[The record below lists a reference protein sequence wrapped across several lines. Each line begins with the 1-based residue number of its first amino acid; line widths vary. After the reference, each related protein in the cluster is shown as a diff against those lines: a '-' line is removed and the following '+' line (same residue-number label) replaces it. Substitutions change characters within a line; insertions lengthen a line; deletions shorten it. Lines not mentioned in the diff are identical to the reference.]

1 MHIFKATLK
10 KKKHFKTTSN
20 VNRKTLSSLS
30 SSKEICEETLP
41 YYEKYLSNCRY
52 RENLNY
58 RDPASSNL
66 ITKRK
71 EGRKILW
78 FNPPYS
84 KTVKKKNWFVLF
96 VANQKAFSKRA

>member
-1 MHIFKATLK
+1 MHIFKATFK

-84 KTVKKKNWFVLF
+84 KTVKKKIGLF
-96 VANQKAFSKRA
+96 FL